1 MLSRL
6 NRILGNGVT
15 LVILS
20 IVLLVSFGVLFYTDG
35 VVKKNLAHL
44 NQLTIDAE
52 RILTADIRST
62 TSVRLSASLRSDT
75 YVSNYQDFQDT
86 KYALLSK
93 ISKLPKTESVKKFFS
108 EMEDVQGDIEE
119 AESEAI
125 ELIDEGKWDAA
136 LKRVTEAK
144 FRRFKT
150 IYTANLSNALN
161 EMIIDGNVQ
170 ADNAA
175 KISRLTQVMALFMFI
190 LLAVIGVLFT
200 REQRR
205 SLIRQSEL
213 AESLEDVNENLEKRV
228 AERTE
233 ELDRTQETLR
243 AALDNMAGGI
253 FLIDQNFTLQLF
265 NERFRELYDLPNN
278 VVQVGKSLRDVF
290 QVRAER
296 GEYGP
301 GDITDLVEERIK
313 SYEFKNSS
321 KLEDYVATTGKTL
334 ELHRR
339 PLAGG
344 GLVAVFD
351 DITERKAAQA
361 AIEDAHDVMHDSI
374 RYASRIQ
381 RSLLPNDEL
390 LTELFAD
397 HFVIWEPRDVVG
409 GDMYWIKKDR

>member
-265 NERFRELYDLPNN
+265 
-278 VVQVGKSLRDVF
+278 
-290 QVRAER
+290 
-296 GEYGP
+296 
-301 GDITDLVEERIK
+301 
-313 SYEFKNSS
+313 
-321 KLEDYVATTGKTL
+321 
-334 ELHRR
+334 
-339 PLAGG
+339 
-344 GLVAVFD
+344 
-351 DITERKAAQA
+351 
-361 AIEDAHDVMHDSI
+361 
-374 RYASRIQ
+374 
-381 RSLLPNDEL
+381 
-390 LTELFAD
+390 
-397 HFVIWEPRDVVG
+397 
-409 GDMYWIKKDR
+409 